1 MGLNIIIRDKRSEK
15 ERTIQERGVAMLKHF
30 YARECRGNYR
40 EDWCKV
46 TKAEAKK
53 AWEHDAGGDID
64 PAL

>member
-1 MGLNIIIRDKRSEK
+1 MSLNIIIRDKRSEK
-15 ERTIQERGVAMLKHF
+15 ERTIEERGKGMMEHF
-30 YARECRGNYR
+30 YKRECRGEYR

-53 AWEHDAGGDID
+53 AWEHDARGDID